1 MPALVSQTNFLLAI
15 IWNQVLNN
23 ANPIVELDSEKNMTD
38 RVFSLAALTVLE
50 LSPPDMVEVA
60 ARTGYSHVGLR
71 LVPATLEEYHF
82 ALVAD
87 ASLRRQTLDRLRD
100 TGVRVM
106 DIEILRLKAETRV
119 DDFEPVLAAGAA
131 FGATEVLVAGN
142 DGDEARLTDNFAAFC
157 DLAARYGIHPSLEFM
172 PWTDARDLTQAVRI
186 VESAGREN
194 GAVLVDAFHFNRS
207 ASRLEDLARVA
218 PSRLRYAQL
227 CDVAGPRPDDMEEIL
242 RQARNER
249 RFPGDGDSDL
259 VGLLRTLPTSVPLS
273 LEIPTRQLMKQ
284 GVSAQAR
291 AQMALDKAR
300 ALLERI

>member
-1 MPALVSQTNFLLAI
+1 
-15 IWNQVLNN
+15 
-23 ANPIVELDSEKNMTD
+23 MTD
-38 RVFSLAALTVLE
+38 RIFSLAALTVLE
-50 LSPPDMVEVA
+50 LSPPEMVEVA

-71 LVPATLEEYHF
+71 LVPATPEEYHF
-82 ALVAD
+82 PLVAD
-87 ASLRRQTLDRLRD
+87 AGLRRQTLDRLRD

-119 DDFEPVLAAGAA
+119 ADFEAVLAVGAE

-157 DLAARYGIHPSLEFM
+157 DLAARFGIYPSLEFM
-172 PWTDARDLTQAVRI
+172 PWTDARDLTQALRI
-186 VESAGREN
+186 VEAAGREN

-207 ASRLEDLARVA
+207 ASCLDDLARVA
-218 PSRLRYAQL
+218 PARLRYAQL
-227 CDVAGPRPDDMEEIL
+227 CDVAGPRPDDMDEIL

-259 VGLLRTLPTSVPLS
+259 AGLLRTLPANIPLS
-273 LEIPTRQLMKQ
+273 LEIPTRQLMEQ
-284 GVSAQAR
+284 GVSAQVR